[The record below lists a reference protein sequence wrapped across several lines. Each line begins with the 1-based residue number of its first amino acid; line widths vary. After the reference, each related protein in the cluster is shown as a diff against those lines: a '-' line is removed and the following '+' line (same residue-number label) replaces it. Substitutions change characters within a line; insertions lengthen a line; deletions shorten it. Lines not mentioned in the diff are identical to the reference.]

1 MIDTVLIDF
10 DGTLMNTREGI
21 VNSWKHLYKVTRN
34 IEPEE
39 EVLKVTFGEPLR
51 TSLEKFFP
59 EMDPDDALAIYKEY
73 QAKHHEQMMKPF
85 PGVVEMVK
93 KLKVR
98 GFKVALVTSRGE
110 KSSVEGLEMCGI
122 LNCFDEL
129 ITANKCE
136 KHKPEPEPIYM
147 AMERLGSAPEHT
159 VMIGDTMYDLI
170 SAKRAGVK
178 SILVGWNVLDKK
190 PEDMGE
196 YAPDE
201 ILQRAE
207 DIFDVLEKF

>member
-1 MIDTVLIDF
+1 
-10 DGTLMNTREGI
+10 
-21 VNSWKHLYKVTRN
+21 
-34 IEPEE
+34 
-39 EVLKVTFGEPLR
+39 
-51 TSLEKFFP
+51 
-59 EMDPDDALAIYKEY
+59 
-73 QAKHHEQMMKPF
+73 
-85 PGVVEMVK
+85 
-93 KLKVR
+93 
-98 GFKVALVTSRGE
+98 
-110 KSSVEGLEMCGI
+110 MCGI

-170 SAKRAGVK
+170 SARRAGVK

>member
-21 VNSWKHLYKVTRN
+21 LNSWKHLYKVTRN

-39 EVLKVTFGEPLR
+39 ETLKVTFGEPLR

-59 EMDPDDALAIYKEY
+59 EMDTDDALAIYKEY
-73 QAKHHEQMMKPF
+73 QEEHQDQMMKPF
-85 PGVVEMVK
+85 PGVIDMVK
-93 KLKVR
+93 KLKEK
-98 GFKVALVTSRGE
+98 GFKIALVTSRGE
-110 KSSVEGLEMCGI
+110 KSSVEGLEMCG
-122 LNCFDEL
+122 LLKCFDEL

-136 KHKPEPEPIYM
+136 KHKPDPEPIFM
-147 AMERLGSAPEHT
+147 AMEKLGSVPEHT

-170 SAKRAGVK
+170 SARRAEVK
-178 SILVGWNVLDKK
+178 SILVGWNVLDEN

-201 ILQRAE
+201 ILDRAE
-207 DIFDVLEKF
+207 DIFDILEKF